1 MKRLILAALVAPLAA
16 CADEP
21 AANNSVQA
29 APVEQVSGALAS
41 VDLSKP
47 ISGSGANPDWRIEI
61 DGSLIRYT
69 EGSAA
74 TETFAPAAPSVD
86 VMAATYATKNAKG
99 EDVVV
104 MLSPVSCEGPEGPAK
119 ARPLTVQ
126 MRIGAQTREGCAGA
140 AQ

>member
-1 MKRLILAALVAPLAA
+1 MKRLILAALIAPLAA
-16 CADEP
+16 CSQEP
-21 AANNSVQA
+21 AANNSAQA
-29 APVEQVSGALAS
+29 APVGQASGALAS

-47 ISGSGANPDWRIEI
+47 ISGSGVNPEWRIEI
-61 DGSLIRYT
+61 EGNQIRYT
-69 EGSAA
+69 EGLAA
-74 TETFAPAAPSVD
+74 TEAFVPAAPSVD